1 MAVGHIQVNQ
11 QTGHRL
17 GAHGGATISVQRER
31 TRHHIVTSHGIG
43 NKLLGQFSAFAR
55 RNQPAHDVATEDVQ
69 DDVQVKASLLGRA
82 FELGDVPRPDLAALT
97 TAIGAAGVGSQL
109 TVPGAHRPQ
118 VAALIEQSG
127 VYRR

>member
-1 MAVGHIQVNQ
+1 MALGHIQVNQ

-69 DDVQVKASLLGRA
+69 DDVQVKASPLGRA
-82 FELGDVPRPDLAALT
+82 FELGDVPRPDL
-97 TAIGAAGVGSQL
+97 VGRCGEQL
-109 TVPGAHRPQ
+109 RLGIDR
-118 VAALIEQSG
+118 VAALAAALCIEAQFISLL
-127 VYRR
+127 